1 MSMKT
6 NESHENRG
14 PAGVA
19 DPEFGSIDVG
29 VIGVAGTRKT
39 KHSDLSAWS
48 AMEDYAALASDR
60 APVRVLR
67 LPLSQA
73 DVHTVASRVADL
85 RSRVSAV
92 FIVGLGPSSSASVQ
106 RIVASLGG
114 PVVITELD
122 VVTAAVAAAA
132 IRALRDRDI
141 SPRRG
146 RITVTHPELAPR
158 LGPLLLASG
167 SGSVTSWHERDAL
180 AYPLRHVMARNDIL
194 IDLAG
199 TAPKRAAPGR
209 TLTLPTELFDYGC
222 LVLPGLLSA
231 LCRHKVATLSIE
243 VLSACAQA
251 LALVTPAERM
261 LPELDERLLVPA
273 VARHV
278 TRALDEHTEQRRHQH
293 W

>member
-1 MSMKT
+1 MKT
-6 NESHENRG
+6 NESNENRG
-14 PAGVA
+14 AAGVA

-29 VIGVAGTRKT
+29 VIGVAAPGTRKS

-60 APVRVLR
+60 APVRVLCV
-67 LPLSQA
+67 PLSRA

-122 VVTAAVAAAA
+122 VVTAAA

-278 TRALDEHTEQRRHQH
+278 TRALDERTEQRRHQH